1 MRSANTNVTSI
12 NQNKNS
18 YILSIHEQI
27 CCLQISMDD
36 VVLMQ
41 ILHSFANINRKL
53 QQLRELQY
61 IMVLMQVI
69 IETSSMHKLC
79 KQEHHILIEDF
90 NETEDRQ
97 ANKYRIKY
105 IWN

>member
-1 MRSANTNVTSI
+1 
-12 NQNKNS
+12 
-18 YILSIHEQI
+18 
-27 CCLQISMDD
+27 
-36 VVLMQ
+36 
-41 ILHSFANINRKL
+41 
-53 QQLRELQY
+53 LRELQY

-97 ANKYRIKY
+97 AKKYRIKY